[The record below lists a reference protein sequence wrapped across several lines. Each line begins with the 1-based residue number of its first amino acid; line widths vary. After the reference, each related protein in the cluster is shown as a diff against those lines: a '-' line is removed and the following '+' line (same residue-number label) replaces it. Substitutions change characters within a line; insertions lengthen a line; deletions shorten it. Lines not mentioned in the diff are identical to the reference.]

1 MTMATSQ
8 SLPMLIALL
17 ILALGFGFLN
27 GLHDSANIVAAVI
40 TSRALNPRSALL
52 LTALA
57 EFAGPFLFGVAVA
70 QTVGADLLRPTSLQ
84 VDVVVAALVAAVAW
98 DLLTW
103 YLGLPTSS
111 SHALIG
117 GLLGAGILAD
127 GLGVVQLPGLAKI
140 LLALF
145 LSPPIGLVVGYLVM
159 RLTMWVVRDADPSVN
174 RRFRSLQVA
183 TLVGLGLSHGTNDG
197 QKTMAVMALGLV
209 ASGLTSTFTV
219 PVWVI
224 ASSGLAIAVG
234 TAVGGWPLIRTL
246 GGKIFRIRPVHG
258 FSSQVAGIAVILG
271 AALLG
276 GPVSTT
282 QVLSSAIMGTGAAQ
296 RVSQV
301 RWMVLRDLGIAWALT
316 IPATGLAA
324 ALIYAL
330 LVRVTP

>member
-1 MTMATSQ
+1 MAASTA
-8 SLPMLIALL
+8 LPMLIVLL

-40 TSRALNPRSALL
+40 TSRALNPRAALL

-70 QTVGADLLRPTSLQ
+70 QTVGADLLRPESLQ
-84 VDVVVAALVAAVAW
+84 IDVVVAALVAAVIW
-98 DLLTW
+98 DLVTW

-127 GLGVVQLPGLAKI
+127 GFRVVQLPGLAKI

-159 RLTMWVVRDADPSVN
+159 RLTIWLVRDADPSIN
-174 RRFRSLQVA
+174 RRFRSLQIV
-183 TLVGLGLSHGTNDG
+183 TLLGLGLSHGTNDG

-209 ASGLTSTFTV
+209 AGGVTSTFSV

-224 ASSGLAIAVG
+224 ASSGLAIALG

-301 RWMVLRDLGIAWALT
+301 RWLVLRDMGIAWVLT
-316 IPATGLAA
+316 IPLTAGAA
-324 ALIYAL
+324 ALVYL
-330 LVRVTP
+330 LLARFIA

>member
-1 MTMATSQ
+1 MAAINA
-8 SLPMLIALL
+8 LPMLIALL
-17 ILALGFGFLN
+17 VLALVFGFLN

-40 TSRALNPRSALL
+40 TSRAMNPRGALL

-70 QTVGADLLRPTSLQ
+70 QTVGADLLKPTSLQ
-84 VDVVVAALVAAVAW
+84 IDVVVAALVAAVLW

-145 LSPPIGLVVGYLVM
+145 LSPPIGLIFGYLFM
-159 RLTMWVVRDADPSVN
+159 RLTLWAVRDADPSIN
-174 RRFRSLQVA
+174 RRFRSLQVV
-183 TLVGLGLSHGTNDG
+183 TLIGLGLSHGTNDG

-209 ASGLTSTFTV
+209 AGGATSSFTI
-219 PVWVI
+219 PTWVI
-224 ASSGLAIAVG
+224 ASSGLAIALG
-234 TAVGGWPLIRTL
+234 TAIGGWPLIRTL
-246 GGKIFRIRPVHG
+246 GGKMFRIRPVHG

-301 RWMVLRDLGIAWALT
+301 RWMVLRDMGIAWILT
-316 IPATGLAA
+316 IPITGGVA
-324 ALIYAL
+324 ALVYL
-330 LVRVTP
+330 LLGRFLG

>member
-1 MTMATSQ
+1 
-8 SLPMLIALL
+8 MLIALL
-17 ILALGFGFLN
+17 VLALGFGFMN

-40 TSRALNPRSALL
+40 TSRALNARAAML

-57 EFAGPFLFGVAVA
+57 EFTGPFLFGVAVA
-70 QTVGADLLRPTSLQ
+70 QTVGADLLHTATLRI
-84 VDVVVAALVAAVAW
+84 DVVVAALVAALVW

-117 GLLGAGILAD
+117 GLLGAGILAE
-127 GLGVVQLPGLAKI
+127 GIGVVQLPGLAKI

-145 LSPPIGLVVGYLVM
+145 LSPPIGLLVGYLTM
-159 RLTMWVVRDADPSVN
+159 RLTMAAVRGADPSIN
-174 RRFRSLQVA
+174 RRFRSLQVI
-183 TLVGLGLSHGTNDG
+183 TLIGLGLSHGTNDG

-209 ASGLTSTFTV
+209 ASGVTSTFTV

-224 ASSGLAIAVG
+224 ASSGLAIALG
-234 TAVGGWPLIRTL
+234 TAIGGWPLIRTL

-258 FSSQVAGIAVILG
+258 FSSQVAGIVVILG

-301 RWMVLRDLGIAWALT
+301 RWLVLRDLGIAWVLT
-316 IPATGLAA
+316 IPLSGAVA
-324 ALIYAL
+324 ALVYAL
-330 LVRVTP
+330 LVRIAPGL

>member
-1 MTMATSQ
+1 MVAANT
-8 SLPMLIALL
+8 LPLLITLL
-17 ILALGFGFLN
+17 ILALVFGFLN

-40 TSRALNPRSALL
+40 MSRALNPRAALL
-52 LTALA
+52 LTAVA

-84 VDVVVAALVAAVAW
+84 IDVVVGALVAAVLW
-98 DLLTW
+98 DLVTW

-127 GLGVVQLPGLAKI
+127 GFGVVQLPGLAKI

-145 LSPPIGLVVGYLVM
+145 LSPPIGLVVGYLIM
-159 RLTMWVVRDADPSVN
+159 RLTVWVVRDANPSIN
-174 RRFRSLQVA
+174 RRFRSLQVV

-209 ASGLTSTFTV
+209 AGGVNATFSI

-224 ASSGLAIAVG
+224 ASSGLAIALG

-246 GGKIFRIRPVHG
+246 GGKMFRIRPVHG

-301 RWMVLRDLGIAWALT
+301 RWMVLRDMGIAWVLT
-316 IPATGLAA
+316 IPITGIIA
-324 ALIYAL
+324 ALVYL
-330 LVRVTP
+330 LLGRITPYL